1 MRLMNIVNGAKRAS
15 LSAEAALT
23 SRTTPQPSN

>member
-1 MRLMNIVNGAKRAS
+1 MTLMKIVNGAKRAS
-15 LSAEAALT
+15 SSAAAALT